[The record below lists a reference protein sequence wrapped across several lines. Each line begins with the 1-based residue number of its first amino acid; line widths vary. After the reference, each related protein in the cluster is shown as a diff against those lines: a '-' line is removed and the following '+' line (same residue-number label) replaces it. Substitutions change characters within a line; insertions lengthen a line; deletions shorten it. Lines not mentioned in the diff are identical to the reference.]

1 MPTDP
6 KKLKQA
12 EETLKKI
19 NAIYRELGKASISL
33 NTEEIKD
40 YPILL
45 QQARMELTE
54 MEGSATNLYDQLRG
68 VTLEIG
74 KQQTSLGKAR
84 KGFRDITK
92 AADELLK
99 DEQEIEKLNLK
110 QLSTL
115 KQKTENAKA
124 DINKGAEEIKLRNKA
139 YSVIQKQ
146 LDEMKAVN
154 ATEEELLVFRDELIS
169 KNQDLTEEQKAILAA
184 HHDQNS
190 VIDEIIKKTA
200 DRLAEEERIE
210 QAASAYAKTAT
221 FISSI
226 PGLKAFAGPFE
237 KAAEAAKEAARS
249 TESALKVA
257 QAAGKELGKSA
268 LLQGVSLA
276 GVFTLLKDAV
286 FGVNAKQVEL
296 GKQFG
301 VSEAGAKKV
310 YKQFKAIKDTADDNL
325 MTTKNLIGSNTQL
338 AGIMGTNAGFSKEQ
352 LMSQVELT
360 KKIGIQEQS
369 AAKLQRLSMA
379 SNQSTNDALQAINEQ
394 NVALRLQTG
403 ITLDNRGV
411 IEEVAQTDG
420 QLAANY
426 ANNPKLIA
434 KAVMQTRK
442 LGLSLKQAAKMASG
456 LLDFESSISKEMEA
470 EMLIGR
476 DLNLDR
482 ARALALQGDAAGAA
496 AAIAEEVGTIE
507 DFNNL
512 NVIQQQALAEAA
524 GMTADE
530 LANSLTQTK
539 NLNSLGGKQKKA
551 LEDQVK
557 TLREQGKIEEA
568 NRLLSVAGNAEELDK
583 AQKRLSFEQ
592 RINAAKDMAI
602 ERVSELI
609 TANGGVEAIVER
621 IVGFFENLP
630 AKLNMIKGMIAT
642 ITGVVIGLK
651 IASIGASIAQ
661 AALAAGLIASA
672 SAATLGIGIAAI
684 VAGIA
689 AGGLAYSAMTD
700 KSKKSAKKSIKDG
713 AIDPSGGLIMSGPK
727 GTIQLDKQ
735 DSVVAGTDLFGN
747 KNSNNSSTDKLLQK
761 LDKLISIVENG
772 GNVYLDGS
780 KVGQALVLSSKLST

>member
-19 NAIYRELGKASISL
+19 NAIYRELGKASIGL
-33 NTEEIKD
+33 NTKDIED
-40 YPILL
+40 YPDILK
-45 QQARMELTE
+45 QAKIELADMDST
-54 MEGSATNLYDQLRG
+54 ATNLYQQLRG
-68 VTLEIG
+68 VTEEIKG
-74 KQQTSLGKAR
+74 QITPIGQAR

-92 AADELLK
+92 AADDLLK
-99 DEQEIEKLNLK
+99 DEQQIEKLNLK
-110 QLSTL
+110 QLNTL
-115 KQKTENAKA
+115 KQK
-124 DINKGAEEIKLRNKA
+124 
-139 YSVIQKQ
+139 
-146 LDEMKAVN
+146 AVN
-154 ATEEELLVFRDELIS
+154 AKQSIENGAREIKARSKGYQLIQEELELLTEMNETEVNKLAYRDEMIRKSEELSEEE
-169 KNQDLTEEQKAILAA
+169 KAILQS
-184 HHDQNS
+184 HFDQNS
-190 VIDEIIKKTA
+190 VIDEIIKKTQE
-200 DRLAEEERIE
+200 RAEEEERVE
-210 QAASAYAKTAT
+210 QAASAYAKAAT

-310 YKQFKAIKDTADDNL
+310 YKQFKAIKGTTDDNL
-325 MTTKNLIGSNTQL
+325 MTTKNLIGSTTQL

-360 KKIGIQEQS
+360 KKVGIQEQS

-507 DFNNL
+507 DFNNI

-539 NLNSLGGKQKKA
+539 NLNSLGDKQKKA

-609 TANGGVEAIVER
+609 TANGGVESIVER

-747 KNSNNSSTDKLLQK
+747 KKSNNSSSDKLLQK